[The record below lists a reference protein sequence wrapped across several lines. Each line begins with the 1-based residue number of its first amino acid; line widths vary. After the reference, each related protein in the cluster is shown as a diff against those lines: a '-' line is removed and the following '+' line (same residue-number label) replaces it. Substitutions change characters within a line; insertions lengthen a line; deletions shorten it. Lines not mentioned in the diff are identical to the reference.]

1 MKRNGLLLLT
11 GIVFLTVQTTLF
23 FHLPVQRIR
32 PDIVL
37 ILILHWG
44 FTLPL
49 VSGGI
54 HALLLGYLMDLFSG
68 NSFGLYTFTR
78 PLLFSLAQLFRSR
91 FYIDRFVSQ
100 FSFVFA
106 FAVFEGLLI
115 FALLFALNPS
125 PLGNLYPLFITS
137 FLPQSFLTAMI
148 TPVLFFLLKKFSFAL
163 SHRAGTDLGDGGR
176 R

>member
-11 GIVFLTVQTTLF
+11 GIVFLTVQATLF
-23 FHLPVQRIR
+23 FYLPIERIR

-44 FTLPL
+44 FTLPP

-54 HALLLGYLMDLFSG
+54 HALFLGYLMDLFSG

-78 PLLFSLAQLFRSR
+78 PLLFYLAQLFRSR
-91 FYIDRFVSQ
+91 FYLESFLSQ
-100 FSFVFA
+100 SSFVFV
-106 FAVFEGLLI
+106 FALLEGLLI
-115 FALLFALNPS
+115 FGLLSALNPA
-125 PLGNLYPLFITS
+125 PLGNLYPLFFTF
-137 FLPQSFLTAMI
+137 FLPQSLLTGII
-148 TPVLFFLLKKFSFAL
+148 TPVLFFLLQKFSSAL
-163 SHRAGTDLGDGGR
+163 FQRQEVGLRGR